1 MRRAVIVDDEPKSIE
16 VLKSL
21 VENFIEGLEIVGTAN
36 DIETAIQVIEN
47 TKPDIAFLDI
57 TLKEGDSFQIL
68 KRLKKIDFDVVF
80 ITAYDQYTT
89 RALRYSGIHC
99 LYKPIDIAEFE
110 NTLAQLKTKN
120 EQTGDS
126 IEIARQLLQSKF
138 TRIPVISEK
147 GLLYITPEQ
156 INYMETNEG
165 GSRIYFNDPDS
176 YRENLITNKPLADL
190 VAVMENS
197 SFVLVRND
205 LLINL
210 KNIVVEKTKPGKVV
224 FNSGAELRMEPE
236 EVNKLLRMLG

>member
-16 VLKSL
+16 VLKTL
-21 VENFIEGLEIVGTAN
+21 VECFIDGLEIVGTAN
-36 DIETAIQVIEN
+36 DIETAIKVIED

-80 ITAYDQYTT
+80 ITAYDEYTT

-110 NTLAQLKTKN
+110 NTLAQLNTKN
-120 EQTGDS
+120 EQTGDA

-138 TRIPVISEK
+138 TQIPVITEK

-156 INYMETNEG
+156 INYMESNNG
-165 GSRIYFNDPDS
+165 GSQIYFNDFKQ
-176 YRENLITNKPLADL
+176 EFNEQDL
-190 VAVMENS
+190 KI
-197 SFVLVRND
+197 LVEMIARN
-205 LLINL
+205 
-210 KNIVVEKTKPGKVV
+210 TKIK
-224 FNSGAELRMEPE
+224 
-236 EVNKLLRMLG
+236 

>member
-21 VENFIEGLEIVGTAN
+21 VENFIEGVEIVGTAN
-36 DIETAIQVIEN
+36 DIETAIRVIEN
-47 TKPDIAFLDI
+47 TRPDIAFLDI

-80 ITAYDQYTT
+80 ITAYDEYTT
-89 RALRYSGIHC
+89 RASRYSGIHC

-110 NTLAQLKTKN
+110 NILSQLKTTN
-120 EQTGDS
+120 EQTGDA

-147 GLLYITPEQ
+147 GLLYISPEQ
-156 INYMETNEG
+156 INYMETHDG
-165 GSRIYFNDPDS
+165 GSRIYFNDFQ
-176 YRENLITNKPLADL
+176 NLITNKPLADL
-190 VAVMENS
+190 AAVMENS
-197 SFVLVRND
+197 SFVMVRND

-210 KNIVVEKTKPGKVV
+210 KNIVVEKTKPGKVI
-224 FNSGAELRMEPE
+224 FASGAELRMEAE